1 MDAKGKIKESKAV
14 YSSLRSEILLI
25 EEMQRNVFLYMNSIF
40 AVLYTLGVQFG
51 HIFFLMTF
59 IVLIPFQSKIN
70 YYSWAIR
77 KMSIYIRVFFEETSD
92 NIHWESFQT
101 YPAFVRTAKYRA
113 NSIWGFFIRFS
124 TALLGSLAS
133 ISFIVMQ
140 INNFDA
146 STGLSEAIIGGILIL
161 FAVVLAVLVWMITK
175 GSSKEMDIELFDII
189 DHYKRDLE
197 SGHTPKEFRVK

>member
-1 MDAKGKIKESKAV
+1 MDAKGMIKESKAV

-133 ISFIVMQ
+133 KMCIRDRIFLLVMIFNTISI
-140 INNFDA
+140 
-146 STGLSEAIIGGILIL
+146 SKYKLI
-161 FAVVLAVLVWMITK
+161 
-175 GSSKEMDIELFDII
+175 
-189 DHYKRDLE
+189 DLLTAGKKNE
-197 SGHTPKEFRVK
+197 SCLLYTSRCV